1 MEVLSQ
7 NQIDDL
13 LNSLTSG
20 SVDLDKVEEE
30 STGGKKVKEYDF
42 RTPKR
47 FTKEQLKI
55 VSSVY
60 ENYSRL
66 LSSYLTSLL
75 RLYTEVECVH
85 IEEQR
90 YSEFN
95 NALPDSVMTGIGE
108 IRFTGS
114 NSEENILIMD
124 ISKPIVFAMIERML
138 GGTGDGLDMDRE
150 FTEIE
155 LALMENVFKGVFPQM
170 SDSWFNYFELDVL
183 YRKMETNS
191 RLIQAISADDTVVI
205 IILDITLKDLQGSI
219 SICVPAVCLEDV
231 IKKIDS
237 QYIRNLKRINSA
249 SDKER
254 RELVMNYLH
263 DSELELRCIIGQAM
277 VHLSDIYYL
286 SVGDVLQLGKP
297 VNSMVDLNVGD
308 SCWFK
313 GKIGLQGN
321 KKAIQLKEVL

>member
-7 NQIDDL
+7 SQIDDL

-20 SVDLDKVEEE
+20 AMDLDTAQEE
-30 STGGKKVKEYDF
+30 SSSKKVKDYDF

-66 LSSYLTSLL
+66 LSTYLTSLL
-75 RLYTEVECVH
+75 RLFVEVECVD

-95 NALPDSVMTGIGE
+95 NALPDLVMTGLGE
-108 IRFTGS
+108 IRFTGA
-114 NSEENILIMD
+114 NSENNTIILD
-124 ISKPIVFAMIERML
+124 ISRNVTFAVIERLM
-138 GGTGDGLDMDRE
+138 GGTGDGLDVDRD

-155 LALMENVFKGVFPQM
+155 LTLMENVFKGIFPHM

-191 RLIQAISADDTVVI
+191 RLMQGIAADDTVVI
-205 IILDITLKDLQGSI
+205 IMLDVTLKDIKGSI
-219 SICVPAVCLEDV
+219 SICIPAVCLEDV
-231 IKKIDS
+231 LKKIDS
-237 QYIRNLKRINSA
+237 QYIRNLRRINSA
-249 SDKER
+249 GDKER
-254 RELVMNYLH
+254 RDLVMHYLEE
-263 DSELELRCIIGQAM
+263 SELELRCVIGQTE
-277 VHLSDIYYL
+277 VTLGDIYYL
-286 SVGDVLQLGKP
+286 TEGDVIQLGKP
-297 VNSMVDLNVGD
+297 VNSLVDLNVGE
-308 SCWFK
+308 SCWFR
-313 GKIGLQGN
+313 GKIGLQRN
-321 KKAIQLKEVL
+321 RKAIQVKEVL